1 MQSSRNIN
9 QNGGKTLI
17 IVLHYQSYED
27 TYACLSSLK
36 NIPGDGF
43 DIMLI
48 NNGMGKNIETDIRR
62 DFPTV
67 RCFSLE
73 ENMGF
78 AVANNIGLQTSL
90 QEGYGFSLLL
100 NNDVVVDLHFLGI
113 LRDVMETDEK
123 IAIAGPAIYYYDRRD
138 SLWAMGGWITL
149 WKANVGGNINLDIN
163 NCPPYFD
170 VDYLP
175 GTCILI
181 RNRALE
187 RMGMLPEEYFLAFEE
202 VEFAIKAKKNGY
214 RVLACRDSKI
224 YHKVGMSSQRPPK
237 YQYNSMRNR
246 FLFLKRNIG
255 RPFNHIAPLL
265 LFLMMMLKGGF
276 PRRLILVA
284 FADHLKSDRIRR
296 EDLIRIEES
305 YHESL
310 PKP

>member
-1 MQSSRNIN
+1 MKSSRNMN
-9 QNGGKTLI
+9 QNEGKTLI

-27 TYACLSSLK
+27 TCACLSSLK
-36 NIPGDGF
+36 DIPGAF

-48 NNGMGKNIETDIRR
+48 NNGMGKNVETDIRR

-67 RCFSLE
+67 RYFSLE

-78 AVANNIGLQTSL
+78 AAGNNFGLQTSL
-90 QEGYGFSLLL
+90 QEGYRFSLLL
-100 NNDVVVDLHFLGI
+100 NNDVVVDYHFLKI
-113 LRDVMETDEK
+113 LRDVMEVDEK
-123 IAIAGPAIYYYDRRD
+123 IAMAGPAIYYYDRRD
-138 SLWAMGGWITL
+138 CLWAMGGSITL
-149 WKANVGGNINLDIN
+149 WNAKIWGNINIDIN

-202 VEFAIKAKKNGY
+202 AELAIKAKINCY
-214 RVLACRDSKI
+214 RVVACRDSII
-224 YHKVGMSSQRPPK
+224 YHKVGMSSQNPPK
-237 YQYNSMRNR
+237 YQYNIMRNR
-246 FLFLKRNIG
+246 FMLLRRNIC

-265 LFLMMMLKGGF
+265 LFLMMMLKGRF

-310 PKP
+310 RKR